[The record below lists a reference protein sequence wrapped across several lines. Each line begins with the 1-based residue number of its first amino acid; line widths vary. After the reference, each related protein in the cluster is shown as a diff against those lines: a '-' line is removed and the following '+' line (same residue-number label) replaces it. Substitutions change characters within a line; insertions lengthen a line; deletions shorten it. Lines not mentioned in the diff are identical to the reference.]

1 MDTNNAAKS
10 YDDKSHLVGRISMI
24 SVFLI
29 LLSVPLAF
37 SIRYGVFPDIKSLD
51 VAQVISIFVM
61 FYATAIVEMIA
72 YTPLL
77 GTSGM
82 YLSFV
87 TGNIANLKLPC
98 AIAAMNNADVKP
110 ASEEGEIISTI
121 AIASSSIVTTL
132 ILAAFVLLFR
142 PVLPLLTAEGSLL
155 SPAFKQVL
163 PCLFG
168 ALAASYFYKH
178 WKLGIAP
185 IIALVIVLLISGGIP
200 AGTLIPIGVVV
211 ALVAAHI
218 LYKKNLV

>member
-1 MDTNNAAKS
+1 MNTTKTVKS
-10 YDDKSHLVGRISMI
+10 YDDKSHLAGRISMI
-24 SVFLI
+24 SVFII
-29 LLSVPLAF
+29 LLCVPLTF
-37 SIRYGVFPDIKSLD
+37 SLRYNIFPDIKSLD
-51 VAQVISIFVM
+51 IAQVISIFVM

-87 TGNIANLKLPC
+87 TGNISNLKLPC
-98 AIAAMNNADVKP
+98 AIAAMSNADVKP
-110 ASEEGEIISTI
+110 QSEEGDIISTI
-121 AIASSSIVTTL
+121 AIAASSIVTTL

-155 SPAFKQVL
+155 APAFKQVL

-168 ALAASYFYKH
+168 ALGASYFYRH

-185 IIALVIVLLISGGIP
+185 IVALVAVLLISGGIP
-200 AGTLIPIGVVV
+200 TGTLIPIGVVV
-211 ALVAAHI
+211 ALVTTHI
-218 LYKKNLV
+218 LYKKKLI